1 MIIGIGIDLVD
12 IFRIKKLLEKYPSQ
26 FAKRVLG
33 NRELGTY
40 EKILFS
46 NLKSKEKANRF
57 IAKRI
62 AAKEAVSKAFGTGL
76 RGQVSL
82 KTIEILN
89 DNLGKP
95 YVVLSPLKKDKI
107 ALPYFKRI
115 HISLTDENNFAQ
127 AIAILEG

>member
-1 MIIGIGIDLVD
+1 MILGVGIDLVD
-12 IFRIKKLLEKYPSQ
+12 IFRIDRILNKYPRQ

-33 NRELGTY
+33 KRELRTY

-46 NLKSKEKANRF
+46 DLRPKEKANRF
-57 IAKRI
+57 IAKRL

-76 RGQVSL
+76 RGQISL
-82 KTIEILN
+82 KTIEVLN
-89 DNLGKP
+89 DSLGKP
-95 YVVLSPLKKDKI
+95 YVVVSPLKDKI
-107 ALPYFKRI
+107 TLPYFKKI

>member
-1 MIIGIGIDLVD
+1 MILGVGIDLVD
-12 IFRIKKLLEKYPSQ
+12 IFRVDRILEKYPRK

-33 NRELGTY
+33 KRELGTY

-46 NLKSKEKANRF
+46 DLRPKEKANRF
-57 IAKRI
+57 IAKRL

-76 RGQVSL
+76 RGQISL
-82 KTIEILN
+82 NTIEVLN
-89 DNLGKP
+89 DSLGKP
-95 YVVLSPLKKDKI
+95 YVVVSPLKDKI
-107 ALPYFKRI
+107 SLPYFKKI

>member
-1 MIIGIGIDLVD
+1 MILGVGIDLVD
-12 IFRIKKLLEKYPSQ
+12 IFRIDRILNKYPRQ

-33 NRELGTY
+33 KRELGTY

-46 NLKSKEKANRF
+46 DLRPKEKANRF
-57 IAKRI
+57 IAKRL

-76 RGQVSL
+76 RGQVSF
-82 KTIEILN
+82 KAIEVLN
-89 DNLGKP
+89 DKLGKP
-95 YVVLSPLKKDKI
+95 YVVLSPLKDKI
-107 ALPYFKRI
+107 TLPYFKKI

>member
-1 MIIGIGIDLVD
+1 MILGVGIDLVD
-12 IFRIKKLLEKYPSQ
+12 IFRIDRILEKYPRQ

-33 NRELGTY
+33 KRELGNY

-46 NLKSKEKANRF
+46 DFRPKEKANRF
-57 IAKRI
+57 IAKRL

-76 RGQVSL
+76 RGQISL
-82 KTIEILN
+82 QTIEVLN
-89 DNLGKP
+89 DSLGRP
-95 YVVLSPLKKDKI
+95 YVVVSPLKDKI
-107 ALPYFKRI
+107 TLPHFKKI

>member
-1 MIIGIGIDLVD
+1 MILGIGIDLVD
-12 IFRIKKLLEKYPSQ
+12 IFRINKILEKYPAQ

-33 NRELGTY
+33 KRELGTY

-46 NLKSKEKANRF
+46 DVHSKYKANRF
-57 IAKRI
+57 IAKRL

-76 RGQVSL
+76 RGKLSF
-82 KTIEILN
+82 KTIEVLN

-95 YVVLSPLKKDKI
+95 YVVLCPLKDK
-107 ALPYFKRI
+107 AKLPYFKKI

>member
-1 MIIGIGIDLVD
+1 MILGVGVDLVD
-12 IFRIKKLLEKYPSQ
+12 ILRIDRILEKYPRQ

-33 NRELGTY
+33 KRELGTY

-46 NLKSKEKANRF
+46 ELRPKEKANRF
-57 IAKRI
+57 IAKRL

-76 RGQVSL
+76 RGQISL
-82 KTIEILN
+82 KTIQVLN
-89 DNLGKP
+89 DSLGKP
-95 YVVLSPLKKDKI
+95 YVVISPLKDKI
-107 ALPYFKRI
+107 TLPYFKKI

>member
-1 MIIGIGIDLVD
+1 MILGVGIDLVD
-12 IFRIKKLLEKYPSQ
+12 IFRIDRILEKYPRQ

-33 NRELGTY
+33 KRELGTY

-46 NLKSKEKANRF
+46 DFRPKEKANRF
-57 IAKRI
+57 IAKRL

-76 RGQVSL
+76 RGQISL
-82 KTIEILN
+82 KTIEVLN
-89 DNLGKP
+89 DSLGKP
-95 YVVLSPLKKDKI
+95 YVVVSPLKDKI
-107 ALPYFKRI
+107 TLPYFKKI

>member
-1 MIIGIGIDLVD
+1 MILGVGVDLVD
-12 IFRIKKLLEKYPSQ
+12 ILRIDRILEKYPRQ

-33 NRELGTY
+33 KRELGTY

-46 NLKSKEKANRF
+46 ELRPKEKANRF
-57 IAKRI
+57 IAKRL

-76 RGQVSL
+76 RGQISL
-82 KTIEILN
+82 KTIEVLN
-89 DNLGKP
+89 DSLGKP
-95 YVVLSPLKKDKI
+95 YVVVSPLKDKI
-107 ALPYFKRI
+107 SLPYFKKI

>member
-12 IFRIKKLLEKYPSQ
+12 IFRINKILEKYPGQ

-33 NRELGTY
+33 KSELRTY

-46 NLKSKEKANRF
+46 DSRSKEMANRF
-57 IAKRI
+57 IAKRF

-76 RGQVSL
+76 RGKLSL
-82 KTIEILN
+82 KTIEVLN

-95 YVVLSPLKKDKI
+95 YVVFSPLKDKTT
-107 ALPYFKRI
+107 LPYFKKI

>member
-1 MIIGIGIDLVD
+1 MILGIGIDLVD
-12 IFRIKKLLEKYPSQ
+12 IFRIDRILEKYPRQ

-33 NRELGTY
+33 KRELGTY

-46 NLKSKEKANRF
+46 DLRPKEKANRF
-57 IAKRI
+57 LAKRL

-76 RGQVSL
+76 RGQISL
-82 KTIEILN
+82 KTIQVLN
-89 DNLGKP
+89 DSLGKP
-95 YVVLSPLKKDKI
+95 YVVISPLKDKI
-107 ALPYFKRI
+107 TLPYFKKI

>member
-1 MIIGIGIDLVD
+1 MILGIGIDLVD
-12 IFRIKKLLEKYPSQ
+12 IFRINKILDKYPSQ

-33 NRELGTY
+33 KKEFDTY

-46 NLKSKEKANRF
+46 GLRSKEKANRF
-57 IAKRI
+57 IAKRL

-76 RGQVSL
+76 RGQISL
-82 KTIEILN
+82 KTIEVLN

-95 YVVLSPLKKDKI
+95 YVILSPLKDKTT
-107 ALPYFKRI
+107 LPYFKKI
-115 HISLTDENNFAQ
+115 HISLTDESNFAQ

>member
-1 MIIGIGIDLVD
+1 MILGVGVDLVD
-12 IFRIKKLLEKYPSQ
+12 ILRIDRILEKYPRQ

-33 NRELGTY
+33 KRELGNY

-46 NLKSKEKANRF
+46 ELRPKEKANRF
-57 IAKRI
+57 IAKRL

-76 RGQVSL
+76 RGQISL
-82 KTIEILN
+82 KTIEVLN
-89 DNLGKP
+89 DSLGKP
-95 YVVLSPLKKDKI
+95 YVVVSPLKDKI
-107 ALPYFKRI
+107 TLPYFKKI

>member
-1 MIIGIGIDLVD
+1 MILGVGVDLVD
-12 IFRIKKLLEKYPSQ
+12 ILRIDRILEKYPRQ

-33 NRELGTY
+33 KRELGTY

-46 NLKSKEKANRF
+46 DFRPKEKANRF
-57 IAKRI
+57 IAKRL

-76 RGQVSL
+76 RGQISL
-82 KTIEILN
+82 KTIEVLN

-95 YVVLSPLKKDKI
+95 YVVLSPFRGKTG
-107 ALPYFKRI
+107 LPYFKKI

>member
-1 MIIGIGIDLVD
+1 MILGVGIDLVD
-12 IFRIKKLLEKYPSQ
+12 IFRIDRILEKYPRQ

-33 NRELGTY
+33 KRELGTY

-46 NLKSKEKANRF
+46 DLRPKEKANRF
-57 IAKRI
+57 IAKRL

-76 RGQVSL
+76 RGQISL
-82 KTIEILN
+82 KTIEVLN
-89 DNLGKP
+89 DSLGKP
-95 YVVLSPLKKDKI
+95 YVVVSPLKDKI
-107 ALPYFKRI
+107 TLPYFKKI

>member
-1 MIIGIGIDLVD
+1 MILGVGIDLVD
-12 IFRIKKLLEKYPSQ
+12 IFRINKILEKYPSQ

-33 NRELGTY
+33 KRELGTY

-46 NLKSKEKANRF
+46 GLRSKEKANRF
-57 IAKRI
+57 IAKRF

-76 RGQVSL
+76 RGQVSF
-82 KTIEILN
+82 KAIEVLN
-89 DNLGKP
+89 DKLGKP
-95 YVVLSPLKKDKI
+95 YVVLSPLKDKTT
-107 ALPYFKRI
+107 LPYFKKI

>member
-1 MIIGIGIDLVD
+1 MILGIGIDLVD
-12 IFRIKKLLEKYPSQ
+12 IFRINKILEKYPSQ

-33 NRELGTY
+33 KRELGTY

-46 NLKSKEKANRF
+46 ELRPKEKANRF
-57 IAKRI
+57 IAKRL

-76 RGQVSL
+76 RGQISL
-82 KTIEILN
+82 QTIEVLN
-89 DNLGKP
+89 DSLGKP
-95 YVVLSPLKKDKI
+95 YVVVSPLKDKI
-107 ALPYFKRI
+107 TLPYFKKI